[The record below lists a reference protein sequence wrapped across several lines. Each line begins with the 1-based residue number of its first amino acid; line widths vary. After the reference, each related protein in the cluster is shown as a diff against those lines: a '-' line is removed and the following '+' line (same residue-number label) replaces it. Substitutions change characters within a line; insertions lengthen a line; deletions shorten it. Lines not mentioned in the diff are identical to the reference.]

1 MYPTPFIE
9 PCSVGTVKQSPA
21 PQHHSP
27 AALRNPPRLI
37 QVSCADA
44 SEPIADNAPT
54 APTRAIAR
62 TFMVVPPQANAPLGR
77 WFLKRRYSSF
87 AVAVLVEL
95 PLTNNSPRIEGNF
108 TAGTAFDR
116 ACAFSTLDPRVS
128 RRVSALTT
136 CRSLR
141 CAW

>member
-1 MYPTPFIE
+1 MPFME
-9 PCSVGTVKQSPA
+9 TFSPGMVKQSPA

-77 WFLKRRYSSF
+77 WFLKRRYASF

-95 PLTNNSPRIEGNF
+95 LLTNDSPRIQGNF

-116 ACAFSTLDPRVS
+116 ACACLTLDPRAS
-128 RRVSALTT
+128 RRVPALTA

-141 CAW
+141 CAWGP